1 MAKWCL
7 YALGGGLGHLTRSL
21 ALARAALARGDDVTL
36 LANSPY
42 AELLPVADELGNR
55 GRLVNGNHLVS
66 GTALAAGESSRNF
79 ERRLPVASA
88 IPLKVSAI
96 GRLVSIPPAFNRD
109 QVAEFVRRSL
119 TAWEFDVLVVDT
131 FPRGLAGELAE
142 LLPGLPGTK
151 VLVHRDLNPRYV
163 EQADLARFVTQF
175 DLILSPGEFGP
186 LADQPQVHST
196 APWLIRN
203 HDELLDQAA
212 AWELLRIT
220 DTHLPVIA
228 VIASGFPSERQSLRE
243 LAARLSHVLKGRA
256 TVRLI
261 ALDQSSGPLAV
272 ETVSLWPC
280 LSAIRGIDLL
290 VGAGGYNT
298 VWEARAT
305 GTPLLAIARPRLY
318 DRQDVRLESHERV
331 ANEAEAQQR
340 VLAWVAQAA
349 GHRQSVSVYVNGV
362 PSAIQRIEVVNL
374 KSNQRSRHKPETA
387 LRHSC

>member
-21 ALARAALARGDDVTL
+21 ALARAVIARGDDVTL

-42 AELLPVADELGNR
+42 AELLPVADELG
-55 GRLVNGNHLVS
+55 
-66 GTALAAGESSRNF
+66 SR
-79 ERRLPVASA
+79 
-88 IPLKVSAI
+88 
-96 GRLVSIPPAFNRD
+96 GRLVSIPPAFHRD

-119 TAWEFDVLVVDT
+119 TAWVFDVLVVDT
-131 FPRGLAGELAE
+131 FPRGLAGELPE

-163 EQADLARFVTQF
+163 EQADLARFVTQY

-203 HDELLDQAA
+203 HDELLDQAT

-228 VIASGFPSERQSLRE
+228 VVASGFPSERQSLRE
-243 LAARLSHVLKGRA
+243 LAARLSQALIGRA

-261 ALDQSSGPLAV
+261 ALDQSSSDTPDV
-272 ETVSLWPC
+272 ETVWLWPC

-331 ANEAEAQQR
+331 SNEAEAQQR
-340 VLAWVAQAA
+340 VVAWVAQAA
-349 GHRQSVSVYVNGV
+349 GHRKSVPVSVNGV
-362 PSAIQRIEVVNL
+362 QSAIQRIDAIVLQVDIRAP
-374 KSNQRSRHKPETA
+374 QISRNA
-387 LRHSC
+387 LASGLNRD

>member
-1 MAKWCL
+1 MTKWCL

-21 ALARAALARGDDVTL
+21 ALARAAIARGDDVTL

-42 AELLPVADELGNR
+42 AESLPVSDELGNR
-55 GRLVNGNHLVS
+55 
-66 GTALAAGESSRNF
+66 
-79 ERRLPVASA
+79 
-88 IPLKVSAI
+88 

-119 TAWEFDVLVVDT
+119 TASVFDVLVVDT

-142 LLPGLPGTK
+142 LLPELPGTK

-163 EQADLARFVTQF
+163 EQADLARFVTQY
-175 DLILSPGEFGP
+175 DLILSPGEIGP

-203 HDELLDQAA
+203 HDELLDQAS

-228 VIASGFPSERQSLRE
+228 VIASGFPSERQSVRE
-243 LAARLSHVLKGRA
+243 LAARLSHALIGRA
-256 TVRLI
+256 SVRLI
-261 ALDQSSGPLAV
+261 ALDQSSGPTAA
-272 ETVSLWPC
+272 ESVSLWPC
-280 LSAIRGIDLL
+280 LSTIRGIDLL

-340 VLAWVAQAA
+340 VLDWVAQVA
-349 GHRQSVSVYVNGV
+349 GHRQSIPDYVNGV
-362 PSAIQRIEVVNL
+362 QSAIQRIDAIVRQVEL
-374 KSNQRSRHKPETA
+374 RAPQISRTRSRPI
-387 LRHSC
+387 

>member
-1 MAKWCL
+1 MTTWCL

-21 ALARAALARGDDVTL
+21 ALARAAIARGDDVTL

-42 AELLPVADELGNR
+42 AELLPVADELG
-55 GRLVNGNHLVS
+55 
-66 GTALAAGESSRNF
+66 SR
-79 ERRLPVASA
+79 
-88 IPLKVSAI
+88 

-119 TAWEFDVLVVDT
+119 TSSVFDVLVVDT

-203 HDELLDQAA
+203 HDELLDQVT

-228 VIASGFPSERQSLRE
+228 VIASGLPGESQALNA
-243 LAARLSHVLKGRA
+243 LAARLSHALIGRA

-261 ALDQSSGPLAV
+261 ALDQSSDTPAV
-272 ETVSLWPC
+272 ETVWLWPC

-340 VLAWVAQAA
+340 VLALVEQAA
-349 GHRQSVSVYVNGV
+349 GHRKSVPDYVNGV
-362 PSAIQRIEVVNL
+362 QSAIQRIDVIVRQVDL
-374 KSNQRSRHKPETA
+374 RTPQISRTRYRPV
-387 LRHSC
+387 